1 MTLLFQFQKMMNYL
15 FELKV
20 QVLITQTLI
29 LELGWK
35 FDKHTI
41 PTQLDWSQHCLFY
54 GYDDVGRGVS
64 YGGNSAGDMGSYFSS
79 FCSHSPRR
87 RLTDGFL
94 DSG

>member
-1 MTLLFQFQKMMNYL
+1 MTLLFQFQIMMSYL

-20 QVLITQTLI
+20 QVLTTQTLI
-29 LELGWK
+29 LELGGK
-35 FDKHTI
+35 FDKPTI
-41 PTQLDWSQHCLFY
+41 LTECDYSQHRLFY
-54 GYDDVGRGVS
+54 GYVDVGRGVS
-64 YGGNSAGDMGSYFSS
+64 YVGNSAGDMGSYFTS

>member
-1 MTLLFQFQKMMNYL
+1 MSYL

-20 QVLITQTLI
+20 QVLTTQTLT
-29 LELGWK
+29 LELGCK
-35 FDKHTI
+35 FDKPTI
-41 PTQLDWSQHCLFY
+41 PTQFDWSQHCLFY

-64 YGGNSAGDMGSYFSS
+64 YGRNSAGDMGGYFTS
-79 FCSHSPRR
+79 FYSHSPRR

>member
-1 MTLLFQFQKMMNYL
+1 MTLLFQFQKMMSYL

-20 QVLITQTLI
+20 QVLTTQTLI

-35 FDKHTI
+35 FDKHAI
-41 PTQLDWSQHCLFY
+41 PTQLDCSQHCLFY
-54 GYDDVGRGVS
+54 GYVDVGRGVS
-64 YGGNSAGDMGSYFSS
+64 FGRNSTGDMGSHFTS
-79 FCSHSPRR
+79 FCSDAPRR